1 MDIRTIA
8 RVSRALTGGAVVG
21 APAFLLYRFGRSQVR
36 WPAGDEVR
44 AWIAQPLTPGFLA
57 VLAITVGWA
66 LWALLA
72 TAMLTHLSDLA
83 GRCLRRVAPLR
94 LPGPL
99 QGLTAALLGATAV
112 TAGVSGTA
120 PAVLAATATDLPDS
134 TPLPASS
141 DRDART
147 AHASAKPHGGDA
159 SPRRTVTVR
168 RGDTLSAI
176 AARRLDDADRWRDIY
191 SLNRGKQFTTGS
203 LTNPNLIQPGWK
215 LRLPTPANAPAPP
228 PSSTPPRPAPD
239 TTPDRA
245 PNQPDT
251 NSPSTAPTTTQAT
264 PIATGP
270 DEASADCDRPG
281 VSLGDRGWIDA
292 ALAATLLAAGAL
304 AYAHR
309 RHRHTPPR
317 DRSPGALGHD
327 PQRPPLPP
335 LLAHIRRVLPHLT
348 PTSAP
353 APSSGTLDHAA
364 RPTTSTTVPPTVPTD
379 PSLVDTGPVP
389 TRSSRSDRQGSP
401 GLVAAVPAP
410 TGQVPSGVWPAAGR
424 GLTGPAAYAA
434 ARGFLVSALAT
445 GAPAQPAHVVIPSA
459 TLAILLEDHTHLVGN
474 MPHLTV
480 TSDLSD
486 ALTVVEEQILHRTR
500 IRLDYEVDT
509 VAVLRDAH
517 PSAEALPPLLL
528 IADTTAAHERA
539 RTAALL
545 TQGQHLDIQGVLLG
559 AWPHGDTLAVNV
571 DGTITAADSDRS
583 QGTDLPKVDRLTVLT
598 AADTIDLL
606 TTLSDAH
613 PGPYQLPARSQHAD
627 TREPRTTRPVSR
639 SEADADPP
647 SGEKAPPAPVATPV
661 APMNTNLLQAP
672 SPAADGPPELRDEQ
686 VGVQILGGAQI
697 LGRDTG
703 MPLRAKALEL
713 LVYLTVHDGE
723 ATQDAILDDLLP
735 DAPAAK
741 APHRLHTYVSA
752 LRKALTRTGGPG
764 TYLTHPTHRYALNRQ
779 HIDTDLWRMRAAL
792 RDAAQAASDA
802 ARLDALRR
810 AVDAYGGPLAD
821 GFDYEWIE
829 AHREGIRRQALDAHL
844 ALATTTPDPHE
855 ALTVLQAAIRHDPY
869 AEPLYQQAM
878 RAQTALGHLGEVHAL
893 RRSLTRRLA
902 EIDAEPSEDTLA
914 LADHLAAG
922 PPPHRPADHPR
933 TRGNGPQR

>member
-1 MDIRTIA
+1 MGLRTTA
-8 RVSRALTGGAVVG
+8 RVGRALTGGAVIS
-21 APAFLLYRFGRSQVR
+21 APALLLYGLGRSQMR
-36 WPAGDEVR
+36 WPTGDEAR
-44 AWIAQPLTPGFLA
+44 AWIAQPLTPNFLA
-57 VLAITVGWA
+57 ILAIAVGWA
-66 LWALLA
+66 IWALLA
-72 TAMLTHLSDLA
+72 TTILTHLSDRV
-83 GRCLRRVAPLR
+83 GRRLRRVAPLR

-120 PAVLAATATDLPDS
+120 PAVLAATATDFPDS
-134 TPLPASS
+134 TPPPASS

-147 AHASAKPHGGDA
+147 AHASAKPQDGDA
-159 SPRRTVTVR
+159 SSRRTVTVR

-191 SLNRGKQFTTGS
+191 SLNRGARFTTGS
-203 LTNPNLIQPGWK
+203 LTDPDLIQPGWK
-215 LRLPTPANAPAPP
+215 LRLPTPANAPAPR
-228 PSSTPPRPAPD
+228 PSSRPPRPAPD
-239 TTPDRA
+239 TTPDKA

-264 PIATGP
+264 PIATGS
-270 DEASADCDRPG
+270 DEVSADCDRPG

-292 ALAATLLAAGAL
+292 ALAAILLAAGTL

-309 RHRHTPPR
+309 GHRHTPPR
-317 DRSPGALGHD
+317 DPSPGALGHD

-335 LLAHIRRVLPHLT
+335 LLAHIRRALPRLT
-348 PTSAP
+348 PTSTP
-353 APSSGTLDHAA
+353 APSSGTLDRPS
-364 RPTTSTTVPPTVPTD
+364 RPTTPTTVSAAASADLPF
-379 PSLVDTGPVP
+379 VDTGPVS
-389 TRSSRSDRQGSP
+389 TSASRSDRHGSP
-401 GLVAAVPAP
+401 GVVAAVPAP
-410 TGQVPSGVWPAAGR
+410 TGQVASGVWPAAGR

-434 ARGFLVSALAT
+434 ARGYLVSALAT
-445 GAPAQPAHVVIPSA
+445 GTPDRPGHVVIPAA
-459 TLAILLEDHTHLVGN
+459 TLAILLEDHTHLVGDL
-474 MPHLTV
+474 PHLTV
-480 TSDLSD
+480 TSNLSD

-500 IRLDYEVDT
+500 ICLDYQVDT
-509 VAVLRDAH
+509 ITVLHEAH

-528 IADTTAAHERA
+528 IADTTEAHERA
-539 RTAALL
+539 STAALL

-559 AWPHGDTLAVNV
+559 AWPHGDTLAVDV
-571 DGTITAADSDRS
+571 DGTTTAADSDRS
-583 QGTDLPKVDRLTVLT
+583 QEADLAKFDRLTVLT

-606 TTLSDAH
+606 TTLTDTH
-613 PGPYQLPARSQHAD
+613 PGPHQFTARSQYAD
-627 TREPRTTRPVSR
+627 TQEPRTIPPVSR
-639 SEADADPP
+639 PEADADPP
-647 SGEKAPPAPVATPV
+647 TGDEAPPVPVATPV
-661 APMNTNLLQAP
+661 APTNANLPQAP
-672 SPAADGPPELRDEQ
+672 SPAADGQPELRGGQ

-697 LGRDTG
+697 VGRDTG

-752 LRKALTRTGGPG
+752 LRKTLTRTGGHG

-792 RDAAQAASDA
+792 RDAALATDDA
-802 ARLDALRR
+802 DRLDALRR

-844 ALATTTPDPHE
+844 ALATTTPDPDE
-855 ALTVLQAAIRHDPY
+855 ARTVLQAAIRHDPY

-878 RAQTALGHLGEVHAL
+878 RTHAALGHLGEVHAL
-893 RRSLTRRLA
+893 RQSLTRRLA
-902 EIDAEPSEDTLA
+902 EIDAEPSTDTLA
-914 LADHLAAG
+914 LADQLTAG